1 MHQKHGICRIYIQ
14 KPMFT
19 NKHNSSI
26 KPPERLFGIIIKRL
40 KIEQKLKILRG
51 KLSVFSVLFVASVIM
66 VAVAIFSLNSE
77 LTISEFGPLILLLF
91 SDTLAIFRYYQY
103 FVLAFL
109 ESIPVVFVAI
119 PLMLV
124 ALLMILLRF
133 MTRYYEKII
142 TLNKLNKVV
151 RKNIWS

>member
-1 MHQKHGICRIYIQ
+1 
-14 KPMFT
+14 MFT